1 MMIDL
6 ASRLAAAYRR
16 LMADID
22 MNPGFDTLAWTQTLK
37 AAGVDGKQAE
47 ALAAAAR
54 DSQAGL
60 ATKAHL
66 DALRAE
72 LRADNAALRADHAT
86 LRADMRSDLYR
97 ALWIQ
102 TGAIVGPVV
111 TVVKFM

>member
-22 MNPGFDTLAWTQTLK
+22 MNPGFDTLAYTQTLK
-37 AAGVDGKQAE
+37 AAGVEGKQAE

-72 LRADNAALRADHAT
+72 LRAGNTA

-102 TGAIVGPVV
+102 TGAIVGLVV
-111 TVVKFM
+111 AVVKFL